1 MKTKREGRSC
11 RKKCET
17 SRCWFMRFKER
28 NCLYNIRVQGEAA
41 SADGEA
47 AGNYPED
54 MAQITNENGYSEQQI
69 FNVDKTTLY

>member
-1 MKTKREGRSC
+1 
-11 RKKCET
+11 
-17 SRCWFMRFKER
+17 MRFKER
-28 NCLYNIRVQGEAA
+28 NCLYNIQGEAA

-47 AGNYPED
+47 AGSYPED